1 VDASPQKKGERPG
14 KNKENLPKTL
24 GKQPAAAAGRLDPRF
39 RSKTFTFQ

>member
-1 VDASPQKKGERPG
+1 MPAHKKRGRDQA

-24 GKQPAAAAGRLDPRF
+24 GKQLAAAAGRLDPRF

>member
-24 GKQPAAAAGRLDPRF
+24 GKQLAADADRLDPRF